1 MATTNNGNGNRYRL
15 GQNAMA
21 MNKNPMTTTATT
33 EPGNVGNDIGS
44 TVIRRNPKL
53 SDETL
58 MKLPHLRKHR
68 EYIRT
73 IDVNMGPKDYNSYRV
88 SVNSKDNDDT
98 DNNGRT
104 ANIQNLSAKGNLN
117 RNSGNLNANL
127 NRKKNKRM
135 SACEKGD
142 LFKTELCENWVK
154 KGHCTY
160 GKKCHFAHGRD
171 DIRTRWRIENY
182 KTQPCCDPA
191 RADSRLCLFGK
202 RCNYAHPGEP
212 LRRSHHCLYLDE
224 EYQSEISQDY
234 GQTTPYPFG
243 IYI

>member
-1 MATTNNGNGNRYRL
+1 M
-15 GQNAMA
+15 
-21 MNKNPMTTTATT
+21 
-33 EPGNVGNDIGS
+33 
-44 TVIRRNPKL
+44 
-53 SDETL
+53 SDV
-58 MKLPHLRKHR
+58 
-68 EYIRT
+68 
-73 IDVNMGPKDYNSYRV
+73 DG
-88 SVNSKDNDDT
+88 
-98 DNNGRT
+98 NGRT
-104 ANIQNLSAKGNLN
+104 ANIQNLSAKPRPDGATE
-117 RNSGNLNANL
+117 RMSV
-127 NRKKNKRM
+127 RKRAKRM

-160 GKKCHFAHGRD
+160 GKKCHFAHGRE

-212 LRRSHHCLYLDE
+212 LRRSYHQLYLDE
-224 EYQSEISQDY
+224 EYEEEISKDF
-234 GQTTPYPFG
+234 GKEVPFPFG